1 MFVGFFSLY
10 GNKMFAFI
18 YCNLESN
25 ASANPSPIKLKRVTV
40 IKIAKP
46 GNIANHHDVVLSLA
60 KLNNS
65 PQVISSFSRPIPKKD
80 RKASIKI
87 ADATPNA
94 IVINTGA
101 IEFGIA
107 CLIIIRQSL
116 NPIAFAASINSRD
129 LTLNN
134 SARTNRA
141 ILVHFRNPIIIMIE
155 TIDGFSKIVTA
166 ANKKNKDGIAFTI
179 SINRIIIRSNGII
192 ISFEKK
198 GM

>member
-116 NPIAFAASINSRD
+116 NPIAFAA
-129 LTLNN
+129 
-134 SARTNRA
+134 
-141 ILVHFRNPIIIMIE
+141 
-155 TIDGFSKIVTA
+155 GSKC
-166 ANKKNKDGIAFTI
+166 
-179 SINRIIIRSNGII
+179 NGI
-192 ISFEKK
+192 
-198 GM
+198 